1 MKRYYT
7 EQEIREDYRRL
18 TEILIEQNISIT
30 TMESATSGQI
40 ASLIS
45 DTEGASAIM
54 KGAFVTYSNEA
65 KIKCGVPPEIIEKHT
80 VYSKETAQAMA
91 QACRQFYD
99 ADIGIGIT
107 GNMGNID
114 PANAAAS
121 MPGRVYFAL
130 DFRTDGTVVFQK
142 EISAQP
148 TRLAYKLAVAKEI
161 ADELESRLHTT
172 GSVRMD

>member
-1 MKRYYT
+1 MAKDYN
-7 EQEIREDYRRL
+7 EAAIREDYRRL
-18 TEILIEQNISIT
+18 TLLLIDRGISIT

-45 DTEGASAIM
+45 DTEGASGIM

-65 KIKCGVPPEIIEKHT
+65 KIRCGVPAETIETYT
-80 VYSKETAQAMA
+80 VYSKETAEAMA
-91 QACRQFYD
+91 QACRAFYD
-99 ADIGIGIT
+99 ADIGVGIT

-130 DFRTDGTVVFQK
+130 DLRVEGTLVFQR
-142 EISAQP
+142 EIPPQP

-161 ADELESRLHTT
+161 ADELLSRL
-172 GSVRMD
+172 SS